1 MPKLLSVLVLA
12 TSATMASS
20 GTAQPP
26 TTTSTTSATVT
37 APVDAKALVARVD
50 AVRRPTLP
58 NVKMAFTLTTA
69 EGGESSSYSYVA
81 YARGDSG
88 SLVLAQDGDQRGQK
102 YLYTPGG
109 YWLYAPR
116 TRRPLRL
123 TPLQTLRGQ
132 ASIGDV
138 SRLNFGADYD
148 AALASP
154 PSANVA
160 GRDCVALALT
170 AKSPA
175 ATYATIMLYVA
186 TGTGLPVQADMMSAA
201 GRKLKSLQFGAPVR
215 VGAQTLITSIT
226 YIDGVDAA
234 KRTVQQIQ
242 SIEPSDAPA
251 EIFQPAALNLAPDQ

>member
-1 MPKLLSVLVLA
+1 MRKLLGILVLA

-26 TTTSTTSATVT
+26 TTTSATI
-37 APVDAKALVARVD
+37 PGPLDAKALVARVD
-50 AVRRPTLP
+50 AVRRPALP
-58 NVKMAFTLTTA
+58 NVKMAFTLTTTD
-69 EGGESSSYSYVA
+69 GDESSSYSYVA
-81 YARGDSG
+81 YARGDTG

-148 AALASP
+148 AVVAN
-154 PSANVA
+154 PSSAQVA

-175 ATYATIMLYVA
+175 ATYATITLYVA
-186 TGTGLPVQADMMSAA
+186 TGTGLPVEADMMSAA

-215 VGAQTLITSIT
+215 VGAQTVITSIT
-226 YIDGVDAA
+226 YIDGVDTA
-234 KRTVQQIQ
+234 KRTVEQIQ

-251 EIFQPAALNLAPDQ
+251 EIFQPAALSIAPDQ